1 MVVPH
6 TIYLLLAILVGG
18 STAQNYIHD
27 VCIWSQLRAAAVRDA
42 LYVNGGDLT
51 VNGGDPVD
59 NAGLNGSTFFF
70 NFSRSFTTNKTNFS
84 ALFTPLPAQTPTV
97 DYFDGTMFATDDKIY
112 VYGYA

>member
-6 TIYLLLAILVGG
+6 TIYVLVAILAGR
-18 STAQNYIHD
+18 STAQNYIDH
-27 VCIWSQLRAAAVRDA
+27 VCTWTQLRAAAVRDA

-51 VNGGDPVD
+51 GS
-59 NAGLNGSTFFF
+59 ASLNGSTFVF
-70 NFSRSFTTNKTNFS
+70 NFSQSFNTEKRDFS
-84 ALFTPLPAQTPTV
+84 ALFRPLPAQSPTA

>member
-6 TIYLLLAILVGG
+6 KIYTLLAILAGR
-18 STAQNYIHD
+18 STAQNYVNN
-27 VCIWSQLRAAAVRDA
+27 VCTWTQLRAAAVRDA

-51 VNGGDPVD
+51 GS
-59 NAGLNGSTFFF
+59 ASLNGSTFVF
-70 NFSRSFTTNKTNFS
+70 NFSQSFHTEKLDFS
-84 ALFTPLPAQTPTV
+84 ALFRPLSAQSPTA